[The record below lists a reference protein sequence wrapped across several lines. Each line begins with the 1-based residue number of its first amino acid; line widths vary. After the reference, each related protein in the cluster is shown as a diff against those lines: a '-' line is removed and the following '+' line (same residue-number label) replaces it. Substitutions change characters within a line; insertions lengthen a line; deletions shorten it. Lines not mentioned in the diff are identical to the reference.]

1 MNGRWFAKRQ
11 LIAEYYDGFT
21 NYDVRESDEQE
32 EERIKKWHAWLE
44 AGDEKNQKKGATE
57 EKKNTEEDDG

>member
-21 NYDVRESDEQE
+21 NYDVRESEEQE

-44 AGDEKNQKKGATE
+44 AGNADNQKKAAE
-57 EKKNTEEDDG
+57 EKKSLEDDDG

>member
-32 EERIKKWHAWLE
+32 EERIKKWHAWLD
-44 AGDEKNQKKGATE
+44 AGDEKNQKKGAE
-57 EKKNTEEDDG
+57 EKKNVEKDDD